1 MQTSINNTQKG
12 TEFMTLFPTLDSP
25 EEVLELAKSKITSVE
40 RNELH
45 SLFMTYHNTLLH
57 KLLS

>member
-1 MQTSINNTQKG
+1 MQTSSTTPNKSPQI
-12 TEFMTLFPTLDSP
+12 MTLFPTLDSP
-25 EEVLELAKSKITSVE
+25 EEVLELAKSKVTSVE

-57 KLLS
+57 RLLS